1 MIKKLSLSLI
11 LTSSILVSPA
21 QAIEPISIAA
31 SVVGGSLFCKMISC
45 KTIVNK
51 TELID
56 LYKTRQ
62 HQHARF
68 EDIRKNGLKLNFDE
82 KFCRS
87 VPDTKGAMCY
97 ENGKWSLK

>member
-1 MIKKLSLSLI
+1 MSKKLSLSLI
-11 LTSSILVSPA
+11 LFSSILVSPA

-87 VPDTKGAMCY
+87 VPDTKSAMC
-97 ENGKWSLK
+97 